1 MTSAFALDIVF
12 RSGSYGQVDEAMLRL
27 AEYIA
32 SALETGPGSPR
43 VDIRETQLV
52 PAR

>member
-1 MTSAFALDIVF
+1 MF
-12 RSGSYGQVDEAMLRL
+12 RSESYGRVDEAMLQL
-27 AEYIA
+27 AEHIA